1 MRKSWVNT
9 ALINFLI
16 AASLGLLLR
25 GAFVWEFDFDY
36 KNLLHTH
43 SHIATLG
50 WVYLIL
56 YALLVDCFIPES
68 RKRKPIYNRLFWFT
82 QITVVGMLFS
92 FPFQGYGAVSITFSS
107 LHIFASYYF
116 ARLLWRDMKVKNP
129 QIQLLIKSALI
140 TMVIS
145 TIGIWAM
152 GVVMG
157 NGMQATPWYHIVV
170 QFYLHFQFNGWFLMA
185 IFGLLLFLLNQWGIQ
200 FKARA
205 FKQFFL
211 LYWISLVTTF
221 AHVLGWAFNANFYN
235 WINGIGVVAQLLGF
249 ILLIQPQRQELI
261 SGLLSKSRLNK
272 ILIVFGVGSLIFK
285 VMLQTLLLIPEIATV
300 STELRNFMIGYI
312 HLTMLGVVS
321 GFIFLVLRQRI
332 RKLISGIGIQFFI
345 MGCVLTELILFIQGT
360 FLWLNWGSIPNYYL
374 VLFVVSILLPLSL
387 ILLLSNNWKKGVKRV

>member
-25 GAFVWEFDFDY
+25 GAFVWHFDFDY

-43 SHIATLG
+43 SHVATLG

-68 RKRKPIYNRLFWFT
+68 HKRKPIYNRLFWFT

-116 ARLLWRDMKVKNP
+116 ARLLWRDMEIKNP
-129 QIQLLIKSALI
+129 PIQLLVKSGLM

-152 GVVMG
+152 GAVIG
-157 NGMQATPWYHIVV
+157 KGMQATPWYHIVV

-185 IFGLLLFLLNQWGIQ
+185 IFGLFLFLLSQWGVQ
-200 FKARA
+200 LKAKTFKH
-205 FKQFFL
+205 FFL
-211 LYWISLVTTF
+211 LYWVGLIATF
-221 AHVLGWAFNANFYN
+221 AHVLAWAFKADYYN
-235 WINGIGVVAQLLGF
+235 WINGIGVLAQLLGF
-249 ILLIQPQRQELI
+249 ILLFQSNWKEVRSLV
-261 SGLLSKSRLNK
+261 LTKSRLNK
-272 ILIVFGVGSLIFK
+272 FLIIFGVSSLLFK
-285 VMLQTLLLIPEIATV
+285 IVLQTLLLIPEVATV

-321 GFIFLVLRQRI
+321 GFIFLILRQRI
-332 RKLISGIGIQFFI
+332 RKLISGIGIQIFI
-345 MGCVLTELILFIQGT
+345 LGFVFSETILFFQGV
-360 FLWLNWGSIPNYYL
+360 LIWMKWGSIPNYYL
-374 VLFVVSILLPLSL
+374 LMFVVSILLPLSL
-387 ILLLSNNWKKGVKRV
+387 ILLLSNNWRKGIGRV